1 MNNIED
7 ENIFLMRGDMRV
19 CVLADEVFGNYT
31 PEGYLF
37 NHDWKMYNVKRP
49 ALDFIRDIAM
59 REEYD
64 VYLNLCDGS
73 ADEDRP
79 GIDVVQALELLNLP
93 FTGADSVFYAPTREQ
108 TQMMAQRKNI
118 GFPRGMEAKLGDDV
132 EKMVTAA
139 GMKFP
144 MIVKHHESYA
154 SVGMTKE
161 SRVENMKQLRSRFDL
176 MCGQYGS
183 ARIEEF
189 IAGREFTVLIVDNP
203 DNLDDPYIYQPL
215 EIIFPEGET
224 FKHWAMKF
232 DPNVDM
238 DLQYVTDPALLK
250 KLKSLVKKIYLALGG
265 VGYGR
270 ADIRMND
277 QGELFLLEI
286 NSNPSVLNMPEEK
299 ASADYM
305 MEDDPDGVEGFLQ
318 RIFLSS
324 IARREKR
331 VLPPQII
338 RRRKLEPAVVRK

>member
-1 MNNIED
+1 
-7 ENIFLMRGDMRV
+7 MRV
-19 CVLADEVFGNYT
+19 CVLSDETFGNYT

-37 NHDWKMYNVKRP
+37 NHEWKMYNVKRP

-79 GIDVVQALELLNLP
+79 GIDVVQALEALNLP
-93 FTGADSVFYAPTREQ
+93 FTGSDSVFYAPTREQ

-118 GFPRGMEAKLGDDV
+118 GFPRGLEAKTGDNV
-132 EKMVTAA
+132 EKMVSKV
-139 GMKFP
+139 GLRFP

-161 SRVENMKQLRSRFDL
+161 SRVENMEQLRTRFDL
-176 MCGQYGS
+176 MCAQFGS

-189 IAGREFTVLIVDNP
+189 IVGREFTVLICDNP
-203 DNLDDPYIYQPL
+203 ENLDDPYIYQPL
-215 EIIFPEGET
+215 EIIFPDGES

-232 DPNVDM
+232 DPDVDM
-238 DLQYVTDPALLK
+238 DLEYVTDAALLK

-265 VGYGR
+265 AGYGR
-270 ADIRMND
+270 ADIRMNEE
-277 QGELFLLEI
+277 GELFLLEI
-286 NSNPSVLNMPEEK
+286 NPNPSVLNMPAEK

-318 RIFLSS
+318 RIFLSA

-331 VLPPQII
+331 LVPAQLT

>member
-1 MNNIED
+1 
-7 ENIFLMRGDMRV
+7 MRV
-19 CVLADEVFGNYT
+19 CVLSDESFGNYT

-37 NHDWKMYNVKRP
+37 NHEWKMYNVKSP

-59 REEYD
+59 NEEYD

-93 FTGADSVFYAPTREQ
+93 FTGADSVFYAPTRDQ

-118 GFPRGMEAKLGDDV
+118 GFPRGLQIKLGDNV
-132 EKMVTAA
+132 EKMVTKA
-139 GMKFP
+139 GLRFP
-144 MIVKHHESYA
+144 MIVKHYESYA

-161 SRVENMKQLRSRFDL
+161 SRVEDMQQLRTRFDL
-176 MCGQYGS
+176 MCAQYGG

-189 IAGREFTVLIVDNP
+189 VVGREFTVLIVDNP
-203 DNLDDPYIYQPL
+203 ENLDEPYVYEPL
-215 EIIFPEGET
+215 EIIFPQAES
-224 FKHWAMKF
+224 FKHWTMKF

-238 DLQYVTDPALLK
+238 DLQYVTDTALLK
-250 KLKSLVKKIYLALGG
+250 RLKTVVKKIYLALGG

-270 ADIRMND
+270 ADIRMNED
-277 QGELFLLEI
+277 GELFLLEI

-318 RIFLSS
+318 RIFLSA
-324 IARREKR
+324 IVRREKR
-331 VLPPQII
+331 LLPPQLT
-338 RRRKLEPAVVRK
+338 RRRKLEPVVVRK